1 MQSIIV
7 HGNVV
12 DGLYFV
18 GPYEDAEDAVAHAA
32 ETLSGESWHVAELE
46 NPNALQSF
54 TTEGHL
60 AEVERVRVIRPASGG
75 MPSTQFWHAGDGEP
89 LLRADFVALTR
100 WLEL

>member
-18 GPYEDAEDAVAHAA
+18 GPYEDIEDAAAHAA
-32 ETLSGESWHVAELE
+32 ETLRGESWHIAELE
-46 NPNALQSF
+46 NPDALQCI
-54 TTEGHL
+54 TVEGHL
-60 AEVERVRVIRPASGG
+60 DEVERVRVIRPASGG
-75 MPSTQFWHAGDGEP
+75 MPSIQFWHAEDGEP

-100 WLEL
+100 WLAV